1 MTKARLSV
9 FNTLKYHPRMSWN
22 TKGDKALVQMK
33 AGARA
38 ISKDNLMHVH
48 HLFESSTVLTDK
60 RSMTNLE
67 RANKRVMEAYYKEG

>member
-1 MTKARLSV
+1 
-9 FNTLKYHPRMSWN
+9 MSWN

-48 HLFESSTVLTDK
+48 HLFESSTVFTDK